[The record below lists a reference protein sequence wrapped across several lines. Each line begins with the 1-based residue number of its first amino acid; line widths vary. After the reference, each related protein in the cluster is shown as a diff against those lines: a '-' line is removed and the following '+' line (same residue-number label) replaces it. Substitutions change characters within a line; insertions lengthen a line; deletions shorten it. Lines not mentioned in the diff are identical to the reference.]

1 MSSSRSSRWFL
12 PLLFAARLAV
22 GLTYSLITPIWEAYD
37 EDGHFAYAY
46 YVARHGTLLQPGD
59 PEAEQVWEK
68 FQPPLYY
75 ILAALPLTAFDFDQ
89 PLPARAQNPFLR
101 DGTTYNYALH
111 PDRLQGRD
119 YQIALAVL
127 TVRVVGVLLSTLSV
141 FFVYRAA
148 CLIWPMEA
156 TTAWTAALVYAFW
169 PQFLFVGSM
178 VTNDALVT
186 VLSAIAFYFALQLI
200 YTGFRLRYA
209 LPLGGLL
216 GCALLT
222 KLNAFALVPM
232 AGSAL
237 VVSLTVH
244 TIRRAGW
251 KSPRLWLAV
260 TIVGLI
266 LLAAVWLLTSQ
277 RFVVSHIF
285 QVQTVYDFLGATGEV
300 AGPSGAKFVWAF
312 LQYGFRT
319 YLASFGWGNLE
330 TYAWLYWLWGPGAG
344 LAVVGLLVRV
354 VRRTPN
360 VRWSVLGLLTL
371 HVLSV
376 ITLDL
381 ALALAL
387 DNIFI
392 GAGRYLLL
400 SLPAVAVLLVSG
412 WSALLP
418 RAWRVPTWKI
428 VGAGI
433 VLVSWSIPLWTLAPA
448 YAKPRP
454 QTVPADVPMSFRFG
468 EAIELLGYDRPEPVR
483 PGDEAKVT
491 LCWQA
496 TAPISQNY
504 TVFLEIVGPDSQG
517 YGRLVTYPGRGN
529 YATSLWA
536 VRTPFCDRYAVP
548 LGETIPAPAAAEMRV
563 SLLVTTDVNGERLPV
578 TDAAGGPIQSN
589 AVSIP
594 LKIRAVSPAPV
605 LAQRVEYRFGDELVL
620 RGYELKP
627 ASEGHTVRVV
637 LRWEALKDLL
647 TNYTIF
653 VHLRDTPD
661 HAYTLGDSPPRNGWY
676 PTSLWQ
682 KGEVVLDEHTLTL
695 PSGNLPPLALYIGAY
710 ATDTGVRLP
719 AFDAEGKPIPN
730 GEVML
735 EQDLTFPAR

>member
-12 PLLFAARLAV
+12 PLLLAARLAV
-22 GLTYSLITPIWEAYD
+22 GLSYSLITPIWEAYD

-89 PLPARAQNPFLR
+89 PLPARAQNPFLP
-101 DGTTYNYALH
+101 DGTAYNYALH

-127 TVRVVGVLLSTLSV
+127 TVRAVGVLLSTLSV
-141 FFVYRAA
+141 FFVYRAV

-200 YTGFRLRYA
+200 CTGFRLRYA
-209 LPLGGLL
+209 LPFGGLL

-222 KLNAFALVPM
+222 KLNAFALIPM
-232 AGSAL
+232 VGAVL
-237 VVSLTVH
+237 VVSRPAY
-244 TIRRAGW
+244 TIRRVDW
-251 KSPRLWLAV
+251 KSLRLWLAV
-260 TIVGLI
+260 TTVGLI

-277 RFVVSHIF
+277 RFVVTHIF
-285 QVQTVYDFLGATGEV
+285 QLQTIYEFLGATGEL
-300 AGPSGAKFVWAF
+300 ARPSGVKFVWAF

-330 TYAWLYWLWGPGAG
+330 TYAWLYWLWGLGAG

-354 VRRTPN
+354 IRRTPN
-360 VRWSVLGLLTL
+360 VRWSVFGLLTL

-392 GAGRYLLL
+392 GAGRYQLL
-400 SLPAVAVLLVSG
+400 SLPAVAVLLISG
-412 WSALLP
+412 WSVLIP
-418 RAWRVPTWKI
+418 RTWRVLTWKI
-428 VGAGI
+428 VGVGI
-433 VLVSWSIPLWTLAPA
+433 VLVGWSIPLWTLAPA
-448 YAKPRP
+448 YARPRP
-454 QTVPADVPMSFRFG
+454 QMVPADVSTTYHFG
-468 EAIELLGYDRPEPVR
+468 EAVELVGYDWPAPVL
-483 PGDEAKVT
+483 PGGEAHVT

-504 TVFLEIVGPDSQG
+504 TVFLEIVGPDGQG

-536 VRTPFCDRYAVP
+536 VRVPFCDQYVVP
-548 LGETIPAPAAAEMRV
+548 VGKTMPSPSAADVRIA
-563 SLLVTTDVNGERLPV
+563 LLLATDVNGKRAPV
-578 TDAAGGPIQSN
+578 ADAVGGRIESDAVHIPI
-589 AVSIP
+589 
-594 LKIRAVSPAPV
+594 KIRAASPAPV
-605 LAQRVEYRFGDELVL
+605 LAQRVAYRFGDELVL
-620 RGYELKP
+620 RGYEVRP
-627 ASEGHTVRVV
+627 TSDGRTVRVA

-661 HAYTLGDSPPRNGWY
+661 HAYALGDGPPRNGWY

-682 KGEVVLDEHTLTL
+682 KGEVVLDEHFLTL
-695 PSGNLPPLALYIGAY
+695 PPGSSSPLALYIGVY
-710 ATDTGVRLP
+710 ATDTAGRLP
-719 AFDAEGKPIPN
+719 AFDADGKLIAN
-730 GEVML
+730 GEVIL
-735 EQDLTFPAR
+735 ERNLTFPAR

>member
-12 PLLFAARLAV
+12 PLLLAARLAV

-127 TVRVVGVLLSTLSV
+127 TVRAVGVLLSTLSV

-200 YTGFRLRYA
+200 CTGFRLRYA

-237 VVSLTVH
+237 VVSLTAH
-244 TIRRAGW
+244 TIRRADW

-277 RFVVSHIF
+277 RFVVGHIF

-360 VRWSVLGLLTL
+360 VRWSVLGVLTL

-400 SLPAVAVLLVSG
+400 SLPAMAVLLVSG

-433 VLVSWSIPLWTLAPA
+433 VLVGWSVPLWTLAPA

-454 QTVPADVPMSFRFG
+454 QTVPADVPMSLRFG
-468 EAIELLGYDRPEPVR
+468 EVIELLGYDRPEPVR

-496 TAPISQNY
+496 VAPISQNY
-504 TVFLEIVGPDSQG
+504 TVFLEIVGPDGQG

-536 VRTPFCDRYAVP
+536 VRVPFCDRYVVPVGSTLPTPAV
-548 LGETIPAPAAAEMRV
+548 AEVRV
-563 SLLVTTDVNGERLPV
+563 SLLLTTDVNGERLPV
-578 TDAAGGPIQSN
+578 RDDAGNSLE
-589 AVSIP
+589 S
-594 LKIRAVSPAPV
+594 RAVSVPLKVVAPSPAPE
-605 LAQRVEYRFGDELVL
+605 LAQRVEYRFGDELIL
-620 RGYELKP
+620 RGYTVTPIPDEP
-627 ASEGHTVRVV
+627 GVRVA
-637 LRWEALKDLL
+637 LRWEALRDLA
-647 TNYTIF
+647 TDYVIF
-653 VHLRDTPD
+653 VHLRDTPA
-661 HAYTLGDSPPRNGWY
+661 HAYAQGDSPPRNGWY

-682 KGEVVLDEHTLTL
+682 KGETMVDEHTFALPPGDAPPLTL
-695 PSGNLPPLALYIGAY
+695 YVGVFRA
-710 ATDTGVRLP
+710 DTGARLP
-719 AFDAEGKPIPN
+719 ASDAAGNPIPN
-730 GEVML
+730 GEVIL
-735 EQDLTFPAR
+735 ERDLTFP